1 MTSGVAKKLKKKKK
15 NRTGTSPAVFAGL
28 AFSDPLGEE
37 GGCTVGEEQMG
48 QVVGK

>member
-1 MTSGVAKKLKKKKK
+1 MTSGVAKKFKKK
-15 NRTGTSPAVFAGL
+15 TELGTSPAVFAGL